1 MEKYRFLAERF
12 YKFFKYLRIIGLVSL
27 VIFLGVTAF
36 NTGNHT
42 LAIISY
48 IFMTIMLA
56 CLFECIVL
64 YVLYIIFRN
73 KQ

>member
-12 YKFFKYLRIIGLVSL
+12 YKFFKYLRTIGLVSL

-42 LAIISY
+42 LAFISY

>member
-1 MEKYRFLAERF
+1 MEKYRFLAERL
-12 YKFFKYLRIIGLVSL
+12 YKFFKYLRTIGLVSL